1 MKKLLALVLI
11 LCMAV
16 PLFAVAH
23 AEENVYRFDKPL
35 TLKVSVFDR
44 GTPGNSPADNNY
56 YTKWIQENFGDPRN
70 ITIEWVVIPR
80 SEEESKLATL
90 ITSAD
95 TAPDVC
101 FTYNGAIVS
110 NYVSQGGVREISD
123 LIDQYGPTLKEFLGQ
138 EVVGRW
144 RL

>member
-44 GTPGNSPADNNY
+44 GTPRQLSRR
-56 YTKWIQENFGDPRN
+56 Q
-70 ITIEWVVIPR
+70 
-80 SEEESKLATL
+80 
-90 ITSAD
+90 
-95 TAPDVC
+95 
-101 FTYNGAIVS
+101 
-110 NYVSQGGVREISD
+110 
-123 LIDQYGPTLKEFLGQ
+123 
-138 EVVGRW
+138 
-144 RL
+144 